1 MLNRIEIQRKDGG
14 VLTLPIYDA
23 TNYQIKDIQGLDPVK
38 ANIVTSNFAH
48 IDGTQFQSSRR
59 EMRNLVIKLGIDSF
73 GVGLSTQ
80 ELRKE
85 LYAYLMPKTD
95 VTLKFVRDNLEAVV
109 ILGQVESF
117 DSPLFVKEPEA
128 TISILCF
135 DPDFKSETETTSNG
149 LSVTTSLEYADLEID
164 YSGEVDSGFI
174 FTLTPSIT
182 ITSFT
187 LQNILT
193 DGSVQKFIF
202 DATGA
207 PILSGNTLKV
217 STIPGDKYVRITRNN
232 VESSILWAM
241 DPASNWVSL
250 YPGLNKIRLTTNFS
264 GRAYSIA
271 YNSRFGGL

>member
-38 ANIVTSNFAH
+38 ANIVTSSFAH
-48 IDGTQFQSSRR
+48 IDGSQFQSSRR
-59 EMRNLVIKLGIDSF
+59 EMRNLVIKLGIDSL
-73 GVGLSTQ
+73 GVGLTTQ

-85 LYAYLMPKTD
+85 LYSYLMPKTD
-95 VTLKFVRDNLEAVV
+95 VTIKFIRDNLDAV
-109 ILGQVESF
+109 IISGQVESF

-135 DPDFKSETETTSNG
+135 DPDFKSDSALIANG
-149 LSVTTSLEYADLEID
+149 LTVTTGLEYADLEVN
-164 YSGEVDSGFI
+164 YLGEVDSGFVFS
-174 FTLTPSIT
+174 FTPTIT

-187 LQNILT
+187 LQNTLS
-193 DGSVQKFIF
+193 DGSVRKFIF

-207 PILSGNTLKV
+207 PILSGNTLKI
-217 STIPGDKYVRITRNN
+217 STIPGDKYVRITRTG

-241 DPASNWVSL
+241 DPASDWIAL
-250 YPGLNKIRLTTNFS
+250 YPGTNLLRVTTNFS
-264 GRAYSIA
+264 GRAYSIS
-271 YNSRFGGL
+271 YNNRFGGL

>member
-48 IDGTQFQSSRR
+48 IDGTQFQASRR

-73 GVGLSTQ
+73 GVGLTTQ

-85 LYAYLMPKTD
+85 LYSYLMPKTD
-95 VTLKFVRDNLEAVV
+95 VVIHFVRDNLPTVV
-109 ILGQVESF
+109 ISGQVESF

-135 DPDFKSETETTSNG
+135 DPDFKSES
-149 LSVTTSLEYADLEID
+149 EITFTALTQITAVD
-164 YSGEVDSGFI
+164 TNLVYDGEVDSGILFSY
-174 FTLTPSIT
+174 TPNQSVY
-182 ITSFT
+182 SFT
-187 LQNILT
+187 LQNTLS
-193 DGSVQKFIF
+193 DGTVRKFIY
-202 DATGA
+202 DATA
-207 PILSGNTLKV
+207 SPILSGDTLTI
-217 STIPGDKYVRITRNN
+217 STLPGNKYVTLTHLGA
-232 VESSILWAM
+232 VKSVLWAM
-241 DPASNWVSL
+241 DPASDWITL
-250 YPGLNKIRLTTNFS
+250 QPGINKIRLSSYPNGLSYT
-264 GRAYSIA
+264 IK